1 MNSLPVTPTEKWAAI
16 GALAAALAALARKMF
31 TRNRKPK
38 PEYITR
44 LEFHQGLDAV
54 RDRISAGYLA
64 LGDKFDAKHEELLSS
79 LHAQG
84 AAFEQRLDHL
94 DTAVARLDER
104 IAPRKR

>member
-16 GALAAALAALARKMF
+16 GALAAALAALAKKMF

-54 RDRISAGYLA
+54 RDRINAGYLA
-64 LGDKFDAKHEELLSS
+64 LGDKLDATQKALLTAIHS
-79 LHAQG
+79 QG
-84 AAFEQRLDHL
+84 ATFEQRLDTL
-94 DTAVARLDER
+94 ETNLARLDER
-104 IAPRKR
+104 TTARRR